1 MFKIVLIN
9 PPSNCVDDDHLEP
22 QLGLLYIASLLR
34 LNGFEV
40 EIYEMTGCKT
50 EDEIKE
56 KINSIPSGDVYGF
69 TVYCTNYPFVKR
81 CIEHIKS
88 VNERSPLIIL
98 GGPNPSALSEFTL
111 KDSKCDCVITGE
123 GEDAFL
129 NVVNLY
135 SQGSE
140 FPRIANG
147 TGRLDIDSYPMPA
160 WDLIDLNVY
169 SRVLDNQRVVSLI
182 SSRGCRY
189 NCTHCN
195 SIVMQGV
202 RYRSTEKIIEE
213 IEYLK
218 SRGFTKF
225 RFNDDNFTGNPQLQT
240 LLLEIKKLSIS
251 YRIFARIEDLNESN
265 CYMLA
270 KSGCKHISV
279 GIESLN
285 PDNLK
290 MLGKISQR
298 GLEEKNLSNA
308 KEQGITIRAF
318 FIIGL
323 PFDTDKTVIE
333 YFEKAS
339 QLPFDEFSIYPL
351 IPYPGTEIAK
361 YPEKF
366 GYQIIE
372 PDFTKY
378 VQIGKNK
385 TTCFALRH
393 KDFTENDVKRW
404 YNYVEKV
411 FISKDK
417 LPQSQSQVAR

>member
-1 MFKIVLIN
+1 MPKVILIN

-22 QLGLLYIASLLR
+22 QLGLLYIASTLR
-34 LNGFEV
+34 LNGSEV

-50 EDEIKE
+50 ENEINK
-56 KINSIPSGDVYGF
+56 KISTIPSGDVYGF
-69 TVYCTNYPFVKR
+69 TVYCTNYLFVKR
-81 CIEHIKS
+81 CIGYIKS
-88 VNERSPLIIL
+88 INEKSPLIVL
-98 GGPNPSALSEFTL
+98 GGPNPSALPEFTL
-111 KDSKCDCVITGE
+111 EDSKCDCVIIGE

-129 NVVNLY
+129 NVVNSY
-135 SQGSE
+135 SQGFEIS
-140 FPRIANG
+140 RIVDG
-147 TGRLDIDSYPMPA
+147 KGRKDIDSYSMPA
-160 WDLIDLNVY
+160 WDLIDLNSY
-169 SRVLDNQRVVSLI
+169 NRLLDNQRVVSII
-182 SSRGCRY
+182 SSRGCGY

-195 SIVMQGV
+195 SIVMHGV

-213 IEYLK
+213 IRYLK

-240 LLLEIKKLSIS
+240 LLLEIEKLNIS
-251 YRIFARIEDLNESN
+251 YRVFARLEDLSESN

-270 KSGCKHISV
+270 KSGCRHVSV

-290 MLGKISQR
+290 MLGKVSQC
-298 GLEEKNLSNA
+298 GLEEKNLRNA

-318 FIIGL
+318 FIVGL
-323 PFDTDKTVIE
+323 SYDTDKTIIE

-351 IPYPGTEIAK
+351 IPYPGTKIAK
-361 YPEKF
+361 SPEKF

-378 VQIGKNK
+378 VQIGRNK
-385 TTCFALRH
+385 STCFALRH
-393 KDFTENDVKRW
+393 KNFTENDVKRW
-404 YNYVEKV
+404 YDYVENI
-411 FISKDK
+411 FISRSK
-417 LPQSQSQVAR
+417 LLQAQSQVAR

>member
-22 QLGLLYIASLLR
+22 QLGLLYIASVLR
-34 LNGFEV
+34 LNGFEA

-56 KINSIPSGDVYGF
+56 KTNAIPSGNVYGF

-98 GGPNPSALSEFTL
+98 GGPNPSGLPEFTL
-111 KDSKCDCVITGE
+111 KDSNCDCVIIGE

-140 FPRIANG
+140 FPRIVNG
-147 TGRLDIDSYPMPA
+147 KGRPDIDSYPMPA
-160 WDLIDLNVY
+160 WDLIDLNAY
-169 SRVLDNQRVVSLI
+169 NRVLDDQKVVSII
-182 SSRGCRY
+182 SSRGCSY
-189 NCTHCN
+189 NCAHCN

-240 LLLEIKKLSIS
+240 LLIKIKKLNIS
-251 YRIFARIEDLNESN
+251 YRIFARVEDLNKRN

-270 KSGCKHISV
+270 KSGCKHISA

-290 MLGKISQR
+290 MLGKISQY
-298 GLEEKNLSNA
+298 GLEEKNLRNA
-308 KEQGITIRAF
+308 KEQGIIIRAF
-318 FIIGL
+318 FIVGL

-393 KDFTENDVKRW
+393 KNFTENDVKRW
-404 YNYVEKV
+404 YNYVEKI
-411 FISKDK
+411 FISKNK
-417 LPQSQSQVAR
+417 LLQSQSQVAR